1 MAAPTP
7 TTPPAKP
14 DYGIDAPGV
23 VRTFALL
30 GSAGLAVAAIAFFVF
45 DFERSGLAFTL
56 FNMGL
61 WPGLSFLATAGI
73 MLWGSRFGKLRL
85 RDKILD
91 GIEWRGDERVLDVGC
106 GRGLMLVGAA
116 RRIPNGKAVG
126 VDIWQA
132 VDLSG
137 NTPDNTRAN
146 AAAEG
151 VADRVEVRDGDA
163 RTLPFEE
170 ASFDVVLSSTALHNI
185 YDPVERAKAVRE
197 IARVTKPGGRVA
209 IFDIRHSGE
218 YAAVL
223 KDLGWAEVERS
234 RPYFLF
240 VIPARVVTARK
251 PTA

>member
-1 MAAPTP
+1 
-7 TTPPAKP
+7 
-14 DYGIDAPGV
+14 
-23 VRTFALL
+23 
-30 GSAGLAVAAIAFFVF
+30 
-45 DFERSGLAFTL
+45 
-56 FNMGL
+56 
-61 WPGLSFLATAGI
+61 
-73 MLWGSRFGKLRL
+73 SRFGKLRL

-137 NTPDNTRAN
+137 NTPDKTRAN

-151 VADRVEVRDGDA
+151 VADPVEVRDGDA

-185 YDPVERAKAVRE
+185 YDPVERAKAIRE

-240 VIPARVVTARK
+240 
-251 PTA
+251 

>member
-91 GIEWRGDERVLDVGC
+91 GIEWRG
-106 GRGLMLVGAA
+106 
-116 RRIPNGKAVG
+116 
-126 VDIWQA
+126 
-132 VDLSG
+132 
-137 NTPDNTRAN
+137 
-146 AAAEG
+146 
-151 VADRVEVRDGDA
+151 
-163 RTLPFEE
+163 
-170 ASFDVVLSSTALHNI
+170 
-185 YDPVERAKAVRE
+185 
-197 IARVTKPGGRVA
+197 
-209 IFDIRHSGE
+209 
-218 YAAVL
+218 
-223 KDLGWAEVERS
+223 
-234 RPYFLF
+234 
-240 VIPARVVTARK
+240 
-251 PTA
+251 